1 MIDIEN
7 KNLKEQID
15 SLNEINKEK
24 ENKNNN
30 LINEIKKYKLENNT
44 LLQSKELVKQY
55 EIQINEKD
63 IKIQYN
69 KWFNKRISK

>member
-69 KWFNKRISK
+69 K